1 MSTILNGNSMTLL
14 DIIFQLS
21 AIHLEDTPECRGLV
35 HRLVDRVFPI
45 HWLHHPLKTGTI
57 ISRCRKDAQ
66 NLEKESF
73 GCKRPENVISF
84 QRASIPHQSVFYGAV
99 GDRDA
104 EDGDFIA
111 MMETS
116 SLHRKGRDK
125 GQELIFVSQ
134 WRVAKD
140 IDMALICHP
149 NVFVDA
155 YLNSTINAMQEN
167 YKRRLPDY
175 PAEQEFIP
183 IFDKLVE
190 FVSEQFAKRVS
201 EGDNFQY
208 MISSY
213 FAHNSLLTES
223 GIIYPSVQVNGKLG
237 FNVALRPD
245 IVENSLEFIGA
256 EKHILY
262 KAKEY
267 MQVPA
272 GVYSDEHLAAS
283 LGIGSLDN
291 LPVIK

>member
-1 MSTILNGNSMTLL
+1 MTLPDIISQLSTIR
-14 DIIFQLS
+14 
-21 AIHLEDTPECRGLV
+21 LEDTPECRGLV
-35 HRLVDRVFPI
+35 HRLVDSVFPI
-45 HWLHHPLKTGTI
+45 QWLHHPLKTGTI
-57 ISRCRKDAQ
+57 ISRCRKAAP
-66 NLEKESF
+66 NIEKESF
-73 GCKRPENVISF
+73 GCKPPELVNNF

-116 SLHRKGRDK
+116 SLHRNGRDK
-125 GQELIFVSQ
+125 GQEEIFVSR
-134 WRVAKD
+134 WIVTKD

-155 YLNSTINAMQEN
+155 NEKSTVNAMQKN

-175 PAEQEFIP
+175 PAELEFIP

-201 EGDNFQY
+201 EGDNSQY

-213 FAHNSLLTES
+213 FAHNSLLTDS
-223 GIIYPSVQVNGKLG
+223 GIIYPSVQVNGALG
-237 FNVALRPD
+237 FNVALNKD
-245 IVENSLEFIGA
+245 IVDSHLEFIGA

-262 KAKEY
+262 KANDY

-272 GVYSDEHLAAS
+272 NAYSDKHLSVS
-283 LGIGSLDN
+283 LGISSLDI
-291 LPVIK
+291 LPVID

>member
-1 MSTILNGNSMTLL
+1 MTLPDIISQLSTIR
-14 DIIFQLS
+14 
-21 AIHLEDTPECRGLV
+21 LEDTPECRELV
-35 HRLVDRVFPI
+35 HRLINSVFPI

-57 ISRCRKDAQ
+57 ISRCRKDAP
-66 NLEKESF
+66 NIEKESF
-73 GCKRPENVISF
+73 GCKPPELVNSF
-84 QRASIPHQSVFYGAV
+84 QRASIPYESVFYGAV
-99 GDRDA
+99 GDRDV
-104 EDGDFIA
+104 EDGNFIA

-116 SLHRKGRDK
+116 SLHRNGRDK
-125 GQELIFVSQ
+125 GQEEIFVSQ
-134 WRVAKD
+134 WRVIKD

-155 YLNSTINAMQEN
+155 NYNSTVNAMQEN

-175 PAEQEFIP
+175 PAEQDFIP

-190 FVSEQFAKRVS
+190 FVSGQFAKRVS
-201 EGDNFQY
+201 EGDNSQY

-213 FAHNSLLTES
+213 FAHNSFLTES
-223 GIIYPSVQVNGKLG
+223 GMIYPSVQVKGKLG

-262 KAKEY
+262 KAEDY

-272 GVYSDEHLAAS
+272 GVYSDEHLAVS
-283 LGIGSLDN
+283 LGISSLDI
-291 LPVIK
+291 LPIIT

>member
-1 MSTILNGNSMTLL
+1 MTIL
-14 DIIFQLS
+14 DIILQL
-21 AIHLEDTPECRGLV
+21 ATVHLEDTSECKELV
-35 HRLVDRVFPI
+35 RMLVDRVFPI

-57 ISRCRKDAQ
+57 ISRCRKDAP
-66 NLEKESF
+66 NIEKESF
-73 GCKRPENVISF
+73 GCKPPELVNNF

-116 SLHRKGRDK
+116 SLHRNGRDK
-125 GQELIFVSQ
+125 GQEEIFVSR
-134 WRVAKD
+134 WIVTKD

-155 YLNSTINAMQEN
+155 NENSTVNAMQEN

-175 PAEQEFIP
+175 PAELEFIP

-201 EGDNFQY
+201 DGDNSQY

-213 FAHNSLLTES
+213 FAHNSLLTDS
-223 GIIYPSVQVNGKLG
+223 GIIYPSVQVKGALG
-237 FNVALRPD
+237 FNVALKQD
-245 IVENSLEFIGA
+245 IIDSHLEFIGA

-262 KAKEY
+262 KTNDY

-272 GVYSDEHLAAS
+272 GKYSDKHLAAS
-283 LGIGSLDN
+283 LGISSLN
-291 LPVIK
+291 SLPIIE

>member
-1 MSTILNGNSMTLL
+1 MTLL
-14 DIIFQLS
+14 NIISQL
-21 AIHLEDTPECRGLV
+21 ATVHLEDTPECKVQVRM
-35 HRLVDRVFPI
+35 LVDRAFPI
-45 HWLHHPLKTGTI
+45 HWLHHPIKTGTI
-57 ISRCRKDAQ
+57 ISRCRKDAP
-66 NLEKESF
+66 NIEKESF
-73 GCKRPENVISF
+73 GCKPPKLVNNF

-99 GDRDA
+99 GDRDV

-116 SLHRKGRDK
+116 SLHRKGLDK
-125 GQELIFVSQ
+125 GQEEIFVSR
-134 WRVAKD
+134 WIVTKD

-155 YLNSTINAMQEN
+155 NENSTVNAMQEN

-175 PAEQEFIP
+175 PAELEFIP

-190 FVSEQFAKRVS
+190 FVSEQFAKRVP
-201 EGDNFQY
+201 EGDNSQY

-213 FAHNSLLTES
+213 FAHNALLTES
-223 GIIYPSVQVNGKLG
+223 GIIYPSVQVKGKLG

-256 EKHILY
+256 EKHILF
-262 KAKEY
+262 KADDY

-272 GVYSDEHLAAS
+272 GEYPDTHLAVS
-283 LGIGSLDN
+283 LGISSLN
-291 LPVIK
+291 SLPIIE

>member
-1 MSTILNGNSMTLL
+1 MTLPDIISQLSTIR
-14 DIIFQLS
+14 
-21 AIHLEDTPECRGLV
+21 LEDTHECRELV
-35 HRLVDRVFPI
+35 HRLINSVFPI

-57 ISRCRKDAQ
+57 ISRCRKDAP
-66 NLEKESF
+66 NIEKESF
-73 GCKRPENVISF
+73 GCKPPELVNSF
-84 QRASIPHQSVFYGAV
+84 QRASIPYESVFYGAV
-99 GDRDA
+99 GDRDV
-104 EDGDFIA
+104 EDGNFIA

-116 SLHRKGRDK
+116 SLHRNGRDK
-125 GQELIFVSQ
+125 GQEEIFVSQ
-134 WRVAKD
+134 WRVIKD

-155 YLNSTINAMQEN
+155 NYNSTVNAMQEN

-175 PAEQEFIP
+175 PAEQDFIP

-190 FVSEQFAKRVS
+190 FVSGQFAKRVS
-201 EGDNFQY
+201 EGDNSQY

-213 FAHNSLLTES
+213 FAHNSFLTES
-223 GIIYPSVQVNGKLG
+223 GMIYPSVQVKGKLG

-262 KAKEY
+262 KAEDY

-272 GVYSDEHLAAS
+272 GVYSDEHLAVS
-283 LGIGSLDN
+283 LGISSLDI
-291 LPVIK
+291 LPIIT